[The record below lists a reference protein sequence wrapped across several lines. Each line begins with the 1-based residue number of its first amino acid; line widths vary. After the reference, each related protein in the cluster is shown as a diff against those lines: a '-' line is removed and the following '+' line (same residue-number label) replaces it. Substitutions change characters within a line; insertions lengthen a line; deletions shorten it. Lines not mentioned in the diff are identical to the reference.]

1 MTETN
6 HFAEQVIAD
15 LLHARTG
22 QSLNSNRRWRIGAA
36 LASLSRTHGFS
47 SVEQLA
53 VELARPGRT
62 GLEQS
67 VAEALLN
74 NETYFFRDRAMFD
87 HLERKVLP
95 AIAHE
100 NARTRRIAIWSAG
113 CSTGQEA
120 LSLAMIFAANLKAWE
135 GWHIDILGT
144 DVSGPVIDA
153 ARMGRYAHFEVQRG
167 LGVMEMLTHFEQ
179 SEQGWQVKGDLL
191 RRVRFEKHNLL
202 DGAPGNGKF
211 DLVLCRNVLL
221 YFEGETR
228 KRAVSA
234 LEKSLAGRGYLMVGA
249 GESLLGMAC
258 GLRPTAEVTGLYN
271 RAPETPER
279 ASSSLSSTPQ

>member
-6 HFAEQVIAD
+6 QFAEQVIAD
-15 LLHARTG
+15 LLHAHTG

-53 VELARPGRT
+53 VELTRPGKS
-62 GLEQS
+62 GLEQK

-74 NETYFFRDRAMFD
+74 NETYFFRDRAMFA
-87 HLERKVLP
+87 HLEKKVLP
-95 AIAHE
+95 EIAQA

-120 LSLAMIFAANLKAWE
+120 LSLAMIFAANPKAWE

-167 LGVMEMLTHFEQ
+167 LGVLEMLTHFEQ
-179 SEQGWQVKGDLL
+179 SEQGWRVKSDLL
-191 RRVRFEKHNLL
+191 RRVRFERHNLL
-202 DGAPGNGKF
+202 DGAPGSGKF

-221 YFEGETR
+221 YFEGDTR
-228 KRAVSA
+228 RRAVNE
-234 LEKSLAGRGYLMVGA
+234 LEKSLASRGYLMIGA
-249 GESLLGMAC
+249 GESLLGMAS
-258 GLRPTAEVTGLYN
+258 GLVPTAKITGLYN
-271 RAPETPER
+271 RGSEIARTEDSR
-279 ASSSLSSTPQ
+279 LSKSPQ